1 MKNISMTEG
10 NIFKQIF
17 LFTLPLLLGNLFQ
30 QLYNTVDVIVV
41 GNYVGKDALAA
52 VGSSTPI
59 INMLVGFFVGVS
71 TGASVVIA
79 QFFGAG
85 DKRKLRDAVHA
96 SVWATIVLGVLFT
109 ILGVAFSPFMLRII
123 KTPADVFDNAVLYL
137 RIYFFSIGGLM
148 IYNMGAAILRAVG
161 DSKRPLYFLCFS
173 SIVNIVLDILFVV
186 VFKMGIAGVAW
197 ATLVAQVMSA
207 VLVMLLLFKT
217 EEGYKVEARYLIYNG
232 NMIKRIMSIGL
243 PSGFQQLVTAVSN
256 VIVQS
261 YVNQFGSAAI
271 AGFGAYLKI
280 DNFLLL
286 PIQSIALAVITFT
299 GQNLG
304 AGKIK
309 RAKEGVRVALIMTM
323 VSNISL
329 CMILFF
335 AGKYVL
341 RVFSPDV
348 GVLYYGNLLIK
359 IFMPLY
365 FTLGICLIYSGA
377 MRGFGEGI
385 APMVIM
391 TSCFVV
397 LRQVFLFIGTHVVF
411 SFNVIALGYPVTWVV
426 AGITT
431 YLYYKKG
438 RWAKRCFGIIEN
450 SKGLEINHNSRTNAL

>member
-10 NIFKQIF
+10 NIFKQI
-17 LFTLPLLLGNLFQ
+17 LMFTLPLLLGNLFQ
-30 QLYNTVDVIVV
+30 QMYNTVDVIVV

-96 SVWATIVLGVLFT
+96 SIWATIVLGVLFT
-109 ILGVAFSPFMLRII
+109 LLGVVFSPFMLRII
-123 KTPADVFDNAVLYL
+123 KTPNEVFYNAVLYL
-137 RIYFFSIGGLM
+137 RIYFFSIGALM

-173 SIVNIVLDILFVV
+173 SIINIVLDILFVV

-207 VLVMLLLFKT
+207 VLVMVLLFKT
-217 EEGYKVEARYLIYNG
+217 QDVYKVEAKYIVYNG
-232 NMIKRIMSIGL
+232 GMINRIMSIGL
-243 PSGFQQLVTAVSN
+243 PSGFQQMITALSN
-256 VIVQS
+256 LIVQS
-261 YVNQFGSAAI
+261 YINQFGSAAI
-271 AGFGAYLKI
+271 AGFSTYLKI
-280 DNFLLL
+280 DNLLIL
-286 PIQSIALAVITFT
+286 PIQSIALAIITFT

-304 AGKIK
+304 AGKIS
-309 RAKEGVRVALIMTM
+309 RAKEGVNVALIMAM
-323 VSNISL
+323 VFDVSMCL
-329 CMILFF
+329 LLFF
-335 AGKYVL
+335 MGKYVL
-341 RVFSPDV
+341 RVFSPDPE
-348 GVLYYGNLLIK
+348 VLYYGNMLIK
-359 IFMPLY
+359 TFMPVH

-377 MRGFGEGI
+377 LRGFGQAI

-391 TSCFVV
+391 IGCFVV
-397 LRQVFLFIGTHVVF
+397 LRQVFLLIGTHF
-411 SFNVIALGYPVTWVV
+411 IPSFNVIALGYPITWV
-426 AGITT
+426 ASGITT

-438 RWAKRCFGIIEN
+438 GWEKKYIGITEN
-450 SKGLEINHNSRTNAL
+450 NKGVNG